1 MKTIVSIDI
10 TGKDAGTAMRLAAF
24 CGANDLTFT
33 LADGAPTRALT
44 LADAAPVKAPVAA
57 PAPARPRRVRKPKA
71 AKAAPKAAA
80 PKTPKAPREKAP
92 RDRSIVV
99 TPEEKAR
106 VIALVKKHNAGA
118 GVRTEVLYA
127 EMPGTRSHKQAILLT
142 LRRDGI
148 LADNGLPRR
157 SLAVFLPPTITAPF
171 AEPAEKVVHK
181 GQTLT
186 KVRVRDAATK
196 APKRVIVHDV
206 ENSSAE

>member
-1 MKTIVSIDI
+1 MKVSIDI

-33 LADGAPTRALT
+33 LSDGEPRIAPASVSVT
-44 LADAAPVKAPVAA
+44 PVKAPAA
-57 PAPARPRRVRKPKA
+57 SPAPVVRPKRGRKPKA
-71 AKAAPKAAA
+71 AKSTAPKA
-80 PKTPKAPREKAP
+80 TKAPREHAP

-99 TPEEKAR
+99 TAEEKAL
-106 VIALVKKHNAGA
+106 VLSLVKKHDTGS

-127 EMPGTRSHKQAILLT
+127 GMPGTRSHKQAILLT
-142 LRRDGI
+142 LRRDKV

-157 SLAVFLPPTITAPF
+157 SLAVFLPPKVTESVP
-171 AEPAEKVVHK
+171 EPAETVVHK

-196 APKRVIVHDV
+196 APKRTIVHDV
-206 ENSSAE
+206 GSSAAE